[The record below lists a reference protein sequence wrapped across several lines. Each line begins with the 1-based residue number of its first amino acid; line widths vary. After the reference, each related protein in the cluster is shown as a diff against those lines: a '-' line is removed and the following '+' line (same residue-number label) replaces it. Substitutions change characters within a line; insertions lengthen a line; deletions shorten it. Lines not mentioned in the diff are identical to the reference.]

1 MISSVIG
8 SPRVRVDL
16 ATQPY
21 RGFAD
26 DHREAAR
33 PLQRN
38 GKRAVGRLRYPGVT
52 PPLGTR
58 PRRPFHG
65 ELDWGRSDAGK
76 PAAINGSETAR
87 PATQH
92 GCTTPLPRRSSVQLT
107 NSFGSSRHRMR
118 VWSDGAELT
127 LALLFGPR
135 GHIRSRF
142 CRAGEESTGN
152 CGPVLF
158 ERSMRAARTAPFVRR
173 RVLPRPARFAGQ
185 TARARRVASR

>member
-38 GKRAVGRLRYPGVT
+38 GKRAVGRLRYRAAT

-58 PRRPFHG
+58 PAMEAKLIKYDEIADLALIQMQPTP
-65 ELDWGRSDAGK
+65 AGL
-76 PAAINGSETAR
+76 N
-87 PATQH
+87 
-92 GCTTPLPRRSSVQLT
+92 PLRLADSNSVEVGSSVHAIGHPNGEYWTYTQGIVSQVRHGYQWTDGKLAHKAT
-107 NSFGSSRHRMR
+107 VVQTQTPINPGNSG
-118 VWSDGAELT
+118 GP
-127 LALLFGPR
+127 LLDD
-135 GHIRSRF
+135 
-142 CRAGEESTGN
+142 ES
-152 CGPVLF
+152 
-158 ERSMRAARTAPFVRR
+158 
-173 RVLPRPARFAGQ
+173 
-185 TARARRVASR
+185 

>member
-58 PRRPFHG
+58 PPLADSRAVLEG
-65 ELDWGRSDAGK
+65 EGCGRKSR
-76 PAAINGSETAR
+76 INPMHSAVSGSVFR
-87 PATQH
+87 L
-92 GCTTPLPRRSSVQLT
+92 TTPQWSGKASSALCVAPIFRAQ
-107 NSFGSSRHRMR
+107 R
-118 VWSDGAELT
+118 VVPE
-127 LALLFGPR
+127 
-135 GHIRSRF
+135 
-142 CRAGEESTGN
+142 
-152 CGPVLF
+152 
-158 ERSMRAARTAPFVRR
+158 
-173 RVLPRPARFAGQ
+173 
-185 TARARRVASR
+185 

>member
-38 GKRAVGRLRYPGVT
+38 GKRAVGRLHYPGVT

-58 PRRPFHG
+58 PSG
-65 ELDWGRSDAGK
+65 ARSEA
-76 PAAINGSETAR
+76 
-87 PATQH
+87 
-92 GCTTPLPRRSSVQLT
+92 PLPVRLDQLT
-107 NSFGSSRHRMR
+107 TAGDKDQGIERNGNANCVRQWLTRCCLETRGGSAHCSARI
-118 VWSDGAELT
+118 A
-127 LALLFGPR
+127 
-135 GHIRSRF
+135 I
-142 CRAGEESTGN
+142 
-152 CGPVLF
+152 
-158 ERSMRAARTAPFVRR
+158 ARTSPNDA
-173 RVLPRPARFAGQ
+173 A
-185 TARARRVASR
+185 

>member
-38 GKRAVGRLRYPGVT
+38 GKRAVGRLRYPGAT

-58 PRRPFHG
+58 PVRSARGNVRAQKWTASHTASIWPIINDQTSCRRRNVGAFNVRM
-65 ELDWGRSDAGK
+65 DQSA
-76 PAAINGSETAR
+76 
-87 PATQH
+87 
-92 GCTTPLPRRSSVQLT
+92 LT
-107 NSFGSSRHRMR
+107 CFGSLQM
-118 VWSDGAELT
+118 A
-127 LALLFGPR
+127 
-135 GHIRSRF
+135 
-142 CRAGEESTGN
+142 
-152 CGPVLF
+152 
-158 ERSMRAARTAPFVRR
+158 
-173 RVLPRPARFAGQ
+173 
-185 TARARRVASR
+185 

>member
-58 PRRPFHG
+58 PISWTRSNAASLPSAGTNTERAPGKHRRLVEQVQLSALANPPRRC
-65 ELDWGRSDAGK
+65 ERR
-76 PAAINGSETAR
+76 AR
-87 PATQH
+87 P
-92 GCTTPLPRRSSVQLT
+92 
-107 NSFGSSRHRMR
+107 SRP
-118 VWSDGAELT
+118 E
-127 LALLFGPR
+127 
-135 GHIRSRF
+135 
-142 CRAGEESTGN
+142 
-152 CGPVLF
+152 
-158 ERSMRAARTAPFVRR
+158 
-173 RVLPRPARFAGQ
+173 
-185 TARARRVASR
+185 

>member
-38 GKRAVGRLRYPGVT
+38 GKRAVGRLRYSGAT

-58 PRRPFHG
+58 PPRPPG
-65 ELDWGRSDAGK
+65 CDLRSAWRFGGNR
-76 PAAINGSETAR
+76 ARGVQLENGHIALGTDDVDVTQPAR
-87 PATQH
+87 PCTRTSLFYSVPRVDAPTDCLELEFSSSSH
-92 GCTTPLPRRSSVQLT
+92 GAKPY
-107 NSFGSSRHRMR
+107 
-118 VWSDGAELT
+118 D
-127 LALLFGPR
+127 
-135 GHIRSRF
+135 
-142 CRAGEESTGN
+142 
-152 CGPVLF
+152 
-158 ERSMRAARTAPFVRR
+158 
-173 RVLPRPARFAGQ
+173 
-185 TARARRVASR
+185 

>member
-1 MISSVIG
+1 MIPSVIG

-58 PRRPFHG
+58 PLSLLVPDLVAKCVELLSQAVPDVARIAALWHPGDYG
-65 ELDWGRSDAGK
+65 ERTEANMIAGAEFAAQALGVRLRFYEVRGPQDFESTFARITATGSDALVVL
-76 PAAINGSETAR
+76 GS
-87 PATQH
+87 
-92 GCTTPLPRRSSVQLT
+92 
-107 NSFGSSRHRMR
+107 N
-118 VWSDGAELT
+118 
-127 LALLFGPR
+127 
-135 GHIRSRF
+135 
-142 CRAGEESTGN
+142 
-152 CGPVLF
+152 
-158 ERSMRAARTAPFVRR
+158 
-173 RVLPRPARFAGQ
+173 
-185 TARARRVASR
+185 

>member
-58 PRRPFHG
+58 P
-65 ELDWGRSDAGK
+65 LYIIA
-76 PAAINGSETAR
+76 
-87 PATQH
+87 
-92 GCTTPLPRRSSVQLT
+92 
-107 NSFGSSRHRMR
+107 FG
-118 VWSDGAELT
+118 
-127 LALLFGPR
+127 LFGPESVFASEAEKAGQILRARLQPGAQLLVRFNNKR
-135 GHIRSRF
+135 GGGATS
-142 CRAGEESTGN
+142 AS
-152 CGPVLF
+152 L
-158 ERSMRAARTAPFVRR
+158 AAAFAV
-173 RVLPRPARFAGQ
+173 PARPWTRPRTF
-185 TARARRVASR
+185 